1 MLSLGTMASD
11 TPLARLCRYYLDCLA
26 VDGLDGVSVL
36 ESGVD
41 LEYVELASNPL
52 VSPGGL
58 TAAFE
63 EVEVR
68 RLLKRM
74 LQKKQAC
81 DLFVGYPVLVHQEAD
96 RDREG
101 DREGWGGN
109 RISPLFLY
117 PLQREHADAHA
128 GFTLSDEVP
137 QLNLKAF
144 GQLLGADGRSVI
156 EQVAPLQEELGLGF
170 SSDYVPEADELAA
183 LLREIMPGWG
193 WRDDEEPLAVGND
206 PGGNGAREAG
216 IYNKA
221 VLVMAERPPYTRG
234 LEWELREL
242 QNLPKDKYTGT
253 ALEAWLSGKEVRQRP
268 LDTSALI
275 EIFPLNPEQ
284 RRAVRQGLQNDL
296 TVVTGPPGTG
306 KSQVVGTLLINAAW
320 KGKKVLFASKN
331 NKAVDVVEERVNEEG
346 PLPTLMRVGSRD
358 REKTLADHL
367 EKVLSFKEEG
377 DDHSA
382 YQAAVDSHEAIADRL
397 DKLAEREREIIALR
411 NRVDV
416 LEQAAE
422 PARREAGMTSFPAWG
437 AWPIDDARKC
447 LDALKAA
454 LRAADHSRQGFLTKL
469 LWNMVKAGRRKR
481 LEAATQ
487 ACQPLFEAAQ
497 APRPAGD
504 DGAEHGSLWA
514 GPIATVESWLDMAG
528 SAKDYFDAL
537 TLLESAGS
545 LEGVAA
551 ERHRLTEELEQ
562 HSSDLWER
570 WLRLMPERLTPDDRQ
585 TLGRYIEALEAGRA
599 WRWEGFPSSIGK
611 FLPCWAVTS
620 LSARRRIPFTA
631 GFFDLLVV
639 DEASQCDIAS
649 ALPLLYRAKRVMV
662 IGDRHQ
668 LRHISALPKKKDEQL
683 LARNGASQF
692 GGAWSYPE
700 NALYDLADH
709 IRSDEDLIFLK
720 EHYRSHAQ
728 IIGFSNQ
735 RFYNEALRVA
745 TRYGELSRT
754 DRTRP
759 AVRWIDV
766 PGQVVR
772 PGRSAVNEKE
782 CQAVAGELGR
792 LVLEQG
798 YEGEI
803 GVVSPFR
810 AQVERIK
817 QLVRQDN
824 RLSLA
829 LRDRRFQVDTA
840 HGFQGDERDV
850 IIFSPVVSTGLHRG
864 AKGFLS
870 ETYNLFNVAITRAR
884 AALVVVGDR
893 TAVANSGIAHLEKLP
908 EYVDS
913 LVGTSRRETA
923 AADLGPTY
931 PPVDNPDQV
940 SEWERRFYEGLYA
953 AGLRPR
959 VQYPVEQYLL
969 DFALLGPGR
978 KLDIEVDGERY
989 HKNWDGEL
997 LRRDQIRNQ
1006 RLIELGWDVMRF
1018 WVYQIR
1024 DDFDACVRKVKA
1036 WADATKG

>member
-1 MLSLGTMASD
+1 MALD

-26 VDGLDGVSVL
+26 VDGLNGVSVL

-63 EVEVR
+63 QVEVR

-74 LQKKQAC
+74 LQKRQAC
-81 DLFVGYPVLVHQEAD
+81 DLFVGYPVLVYEETD
-96 RDREG
+96 RDRE
-101 DREGWGGN
+101 DWGGN

-117 PLQREHADAHA
+117 PLQREHADSHA
-128 GFTLSDEVP
+128 AFVLSDEVP
-137 QLNLKAF
+137 QLNLRAF
-144 GQLLGADGRSVI
+144 EQLLGADGRSVI
-156 EQVAPLQEELGLGF
+156 EQLAPLQEELGLGH
-170 SSDYVPEADELAA
+170 SSDYVPEADELAS

-193 WRDDEEPLAVGND
+193 WRDDEELLAVGNE
-206 PGGNGAREAG
+206 AREPG
-216 IYNKA
+216 IYNRA

-234 LEWELREL
+234 LEWELRAL
-242 QNLPKDKYTGT
+242 QNLPKDDYAGT
-253 ALEAWLSGKEVRQRP
+253 ALEAWLDGNGVGPQP
-268 LDTSALI
+268 LDTSPLI

-306 KSQVVGTLLINAAW
+306 KSQVVSTLLINAAW
-320 KGKKVLFASKN
+320 KGKRVLFASKN

-346 PLPTLMRVGSRD
+346 PLPTLIRVGSRD
-358 REKTLADHL
+358 EIQETLVDNL
-367 EKVLSFKEEG
+367 KEVLSFRGEE

-382 YQAAVDSHEAIADRL
+382 YQAAVDSHEAVAGRL
-397 DKLAEREREIIALR
+397 DKLAEREGEIIDLR

-422 PARREAGMTSFPAWG
+422 PARREADEAAFPVWG
-437 AWPIDDARKC
+437 AWPIDDARKR
-447 LDALKAA
+447 LAAFKAA

-469 LWNMVKAGRRKR
+469 LWNVVKAGRRKR
-481 LEAATQ
+481 LETATQ

-504 DGAEHGSLWA
+504 DGTELERLWA
-514 GPIATVESWLDMAG
+514 EPIAKLETWLDMAG

-537 TLLESAGS
+537 ASLESAGS

-551 ERHRLTEELEQ
+551 ERCRLTKELKQ

-570 WLRLMPERLTPDDRQ
+570 WVRLTPERLASDDRKVLAQ
-585 TLGRYIEALEAGRA
+585 YVDALESRTA
-599 WRWEGFPSSIGK
+599 WRWEGFPPNLAK
-611 FLPCWAVTS
+611 TLPCWAVTS

-683 LARNGASQF
+683 LARNDASQF
-692 GGAWSYPE
+692 GGTWSYPE
-700 NALYDLADH
+700 NALYDLADQMGT
-709 IRSDEDLIFLK
+709 DEEITVLK

-735 RFYNEALRVA
+735 RFYNEVLRVA
-745 TRYGELSRT
+745 TRYGELSWT
-754 DRTRP
+754 DPSRP

-782 CQAVAGELGR
+782 CQAVVGELHR

-817 QLVRQDN
+817 QLVWQDN
-824 RLSLA
+824 TLSLA
-829 LRDRRFQVDTA
+829 LRGRRFQVDTA

-884 AALVVVGDR
+884 AALMVVGDR
-893 TAVANSGIAHLEKLP
+893 EAVANSGIKHLEKLP

-913 LVGTSRRETA
+913 LVGAPKEKAA

-940 SEWERRFYEGLYA
+940 SEWERQFYEDLYA

-997 LRRDQIRNQ
+997 LRRGQIRNQ

-1024 DDFDACVRKVKA
+1024 DDFDACISKVKE
-1036 WADATKG
+1036 WAEATEG